1 MLTSYNF
8 SDKIPKGV
16 LTCNPSDAMNQKGSL
31 SYFKVLN
38 CPQSSVYGTAVTY
51 ETSAGDWCAVV
62 KAIGTLRKGDVFV
75 AKSIGGTGS
84 AVMGEP
90 MVNSAKIRERQQ
102 LLLMGHLETFPNS
115 KNLQFPSTQVF
126 CLKCRESRRKRKDRN
141 HCSHKWLCCKPGWD
155 NCI

>member
-1 MLTSYNF
+1 
-8 SDKIPKGV
+8 
-16 LTCNPSDAMNQKGSL
+16 MNQKGSL

-38 CPQSSVYGTAVTY
+38 YPQSSVYGTAVTC

-62 KAIGTLRKGDVFV
+62 KAIGTLQKGDVFV

-102 LLLMGHLETFPNS
+102 LLLMGHLETFPIKEPAIPIYAS
-115 KNLQFPSTQVF
+115 VLSQMHGVPPQKGRQEPL
-126 CLKCRESRRKRKDRN
+126 
-141 HCSHKWLCCKPGWD
+141 
-155 NCI
+155 